1 MKVYSGVTY
10 QKDVTKAGKENSI
23 GYVKIM
29 NESDCQEKLNK
40 WAKEYLVGWILST
53 NESIIFRIED
63 VATKTTMGYYTNKT
77 IYSEKGIRRAHY
89 VVLDTKLFTKYPDYL
104 IESVLWHEFCHLW
117 VRFECGVVIESQGK
131 EFKNR
136 QKTVLRY
143 WIGDYISKFLW
154 GLC

>member
-1 MKVYSGVTY
+1 
-10 QKDVTKAGKENSI
+10 
-23 GYVKIM
+23 M

-53 NESIIFRIED
+53 DESIIFRIED
-63 VATKTTMGYYTNKT
+63 IATKTTMGYYTNKT
-77 IYSEKGIRRAHY
+77 FSFDNGSRRAHY
-89 VVLDTKLFTKYPDYL
+89 IVLDTKLFTYPDFL

-117 VRFECGVVIESQGK
+117 VRFECGLVIDSHGK

-136 QKTVLRY
+136 QKTVLGL
-143 WIGDYISKFLW
+143 WLGDYIAKFCW

>member
-1 MKVYSGVTY
+1 
-10 QKDVTKAGKENSI
+10 
-23 GYVKIM
+23 M

-53 NESIIFRIED
+53 DESIIFRIED
-63 VATKTTMGYYTNKT
+63 IECKTTMGYYSNRLFSFENGT
-77 IYSEKGIRRAHY
+77 RRVHY
-89 VVLDTKLFTKYPDYL
+89 IVLDTKLLKFPDYL

-117 VRFECGVVIESQGK
+117 VRFECGVVIDSHGK

-143 WIGDYISKFLW
+143 WLGDYIVKFCW
-154 GLC
+154 GLV